1 MKFNIADPSSGGQ
14 KLIEVD
20 DEAKIRPF
28 LEKRMGQEVEGEN
41 LGQEYKGY
49 IFKITGGNDAQ
60 GFAMKQGIMR
70 QGRIR
75 ILFKRKGSL
84 FNPKR
89 TGYRRRRSVRG
100 CITGSDLA
108 VMSLKI
114 MKKGDAEIA
123 GCTDKEVPSR
133 LFKKRKSN
141 IASVFG
147 LDVKKDNVC
156 RYVARRE
163 IKRGD
168 KTHYKA
174 PKVQRLITEKRL
186 RRKKVAKRAKLDRYK
201 TSKEAAA
208 KYEKLISQYV
218 KEKKAARS
226 AASKEEAAA
235 KTATKK

>member
-1 MKFNIADPSSGGQ
+1 MGIIYLFQIRIRITPYSEMKFNIADPSSGGQ

-70 QGRIR
+70 QGRAR
-75 ILFKRKGSL
+75 ILFKKKGTL

-100 CITGSDLA
+100 CITGADLA
-108 VMSLKI
+108 VISLKI
-114 MKKGDAEIA
+114 VKKGEQEIA
-123 GCTDKEVPSR
+123 GCTDKDIGSR
-133 LFKKRKSN
+133 LFKKRRAN
-141 IASVFG
+141 IAQVFG
-147 LDVKKDNVC
+147 LRKTDNVC
-156 RYVARRE
+156 KYVARRE

-186 RRKKVAKRAKLDRYK
+186 RRKKVAKRKVLDRFK
-201 TSKEAAA
+201 TSKENAA
-208 KYEKLISQYV
+208 KYEKLLSQYV
-218 KEKKAARS
+218 KEKKA
-226 AASKEEAAA
+226 
-235 KTATKK
+235 

>member
-1 MKFNIADPSSGGQ
+1 
-14 KLIEVD
+14 
-20 DEAKIRPF
+20 
-28 LEKRMGQEVEGEN
+28 
-41 LGQEYKGY
+41 
-49 IFKITGGNDAQ
+49 
-60 GFAMKQGIMR
+60 MKQGIMR
-70 QGRIR
+70 QGRAR
-75 ILFKRKGSL
+75 ILFKKQGSL

-89 TGYRRRRSVRG
+89 TGYRRRRAVRG

-108 VMSLKI
+108 VISLKV

-123 GCTDKEVPSR
+123 GCTDKEIGSR
-133 LFKKRKSN
+133 LFKKRRAN
-141 IASVFG
+141 IRQVFG
-147 LDVKKDNVC
+147 LRKTDNVC
-156 RYVARRE
+156 KYVARRE

-186 RRKKVAKRAKLDRYK
+186 RRKKLVKRATLDRYK

-208 KYEKLISQYV
+208 SYEKLISQYV

-226 AASKEEAAA
+226 AATKEEAAA

>member
-1 MKFNIADPSSGGQ
+1 
-14 KLIEVD
+14 
-20 DEAKIRPF
+20 
-28 LEKRMGQEVEGEN
+28 
-41 LGQEYKGY
+41 
-49 IFKITGGNDAQ
+49 
-60 GFAMKQGIMR
+60 
-70 QGRIR
+70 
-75 ILFKRKGSL
+75 
-84 FNPKR
+84 
-89 TGYRRRRSVRG
+89 
-100 CITGSDLA
+100 
-108 VMSLKI
+108 

-123 GCTDKEVPSR
+123 GCTDKDIGSR

-156 RYVARRE
+156 KYVARRE

-186 RRKKVAKRAKLDRYK
+186 RRKKLIKRATLDRYK

-208 KYEKLISQYV
+208 SYEKLISQYV

-226 AASKEEAAA
+226 AAAKEDAAA
-235 KTATKK
+235 KAATKK